1 MMKKISVWTLCA
13 LLLAGCATNEK
24 ITGSGLLQSNFQTE
38 VDSKKTDLYVLRNL
52 SLIHI

>member
-24 ITGSGLLQSNFQTE
+24 TTGSGLLLT
-38 VDSKKTDLYVLRNL
+38 TWRYV
-52 SLIHI
+52 

>member
-24 ITGSGLLQSNFQTE
+24 ITGSGLLQSKWMVKRLICMYFAMLTTW
-38 VDSKKTDLYVLRNL
+38 KYV
-52 SLIHI
+52 